1 MVGGRQRRGE
11 VSLTGVG
18 KGNVS
23 PKILEYNRYLFILM
37 VGGFVGTTQTY
48 RNVSLKESGEWIV
61 FFSAG

>member
-1 MVGGRQRRGE
+1 MLLGGVRGGLGGGG

-37 VGGFVGTTQTY
+37 VGGFAGTTHTY
-48 RNVSLKESGEWIV
+48 RNVSLKESGE
-61 FFSAG
+61 G